1 MHYGYKIN
9 WEEFKDIL
17 PTLAPVIIPIFILVV
32 IITVAAIISLFR
44 KKLPFNEIALW
55 LIIIVF
61 ASLIGPV
68 IYFIIGSKMLDEK
81 TQWRE

>member
-1 MHYGYKIN
+1 MHFGYKFN
-9 WEEFKDIL
+9 WEEFKDLL
-17 PTLAPVIIPIFILVV
+17 PTLAPVIIPILILAV
-32 IITVAAIISLFR
+32 IITTMAIISLFR
-44 KKLPFNEIALW
+44 KKLPFSEIAVW
-55 LIIIVF
+55 LIIIIF